1 MSGELAAVIP
11 AAGLGTR
18 MRSRR
23 AKVLHELNGKSLI
36 RRVLESVC
44 PLAPDPLVVV
54 VGHQADDVRRAAAGF
69 DALFAVQAEQRGTG
83 DAVAVALPL
92 LSDLRADVLVLYGD
106 APALSTGT
114 LAALV
119 EFHRATGADL
129 SLVTALPEDPQGY
142 GRILRDPAGEV
153 LGVVEERDL
162 VGDQKRLRE
171 VNAGIYCVKGDLL
184 RALVEALRPDNA
196 QREYYLTDIV
206 GLAIGKGKRVAT
218 LAAPD
223 PLEVLG
229 VNSRGELSAMERRLW
244 DRVAAKWMERGVTIR
259 DPATVYIGD
268 EVTIGA
274 DTEIGPNTHLRGR
287 TQIGERCKIDGTC
300 YLQDAHLGNDVHLR
314 FGVVI
319 TEARVSDKAV
329 VGPFAHLRPGTE
341 LGPEVHI
348 GNFVEIK
355 KARIGARTKA
365 NHLSYLGDA
374 TIGEDTNVGAGTITC
389 NYDGFRKYRTVI
401 GSRVQIGSDTQLVAP
416 VEVGDD
422 AYIGA
427 GTTVTKAVSP
437 GALVTSRVPQR
448 EVPGWVAKRRARAKR
463 EENS

>member
-1 MSGELAAVIP
+1 
-11 AAGLGTR
+11 

-23 AKVLHELNGKSLI
+23 AKVLHELNGKCLI
-36 RRVLESVC
+36 RRVLESVY

-54 VGHQADDVRRAAAGF
+54 VGHQAQEVRRAAAGF
-69 DALFAVQAEQRGTG
+69 DALFAVQTEQRGTG

-92 LSDLRADVLVLYGD
+92 LGDLRGDVLVIYGD
-106 APALSTGT
+106 APALSTAT

-119 EFHRATGADL
+119 EFHRAKGADL
-129 SLVTALPEDPQGY
+129 SLVTALLENPQGY
-142 GRILRDPAGEV
+142 GRILRNAAGEV

-162 VGDQKRLRE
+162 VGDQKTLRE

-184 RALVEALRPDNA
+184 RTLVDALRPDNA

-218 LAAPD
+218 FAAAD

-244 DRVAAKWMERGVTIR
+244 DRLAAKWMERGVTIR
-259 DPATVYIGD
+259 DPATVYIGE

-287 TQIGERCKIDGTC
+287 TQIGERCRIDGTC

-319 TEARVSDKAV
+319 TEGRVSDRAV
-329 VGPFAHLRPGTE
+329 VGPFAHLRPGTD

-348 GNFVEIK
+348 GNFVETK
-355 KARIGARTKA
+355 NARIGARTKA

-374 TIGEDTNVGAGTITC
+374 TVGEDTNIGAGTITC
-389 NYDGFRKYRTVI
+389 NYDGFRKYQTVI

-427 GTTVTKAVSP
+427 GTTVTKPVRP

-463 EENS
+463 EENP